1 LDPDDD
7 LPIFR
12 PRIGKRTPRGV
23 RGRWGS
29 LRNEVL
35 ARVSLNGGVQRRAS
49 TGPLRADA
57 HRTDARRVV
66 VKARVVRLT
75 AYGAKAAAMHL
86 RYIERDG
93 VEKDGSKGALYGPDG
108 PVRRRTFE
116 EPRFHEKHQ
125 FRLIVS
131 PEDAGELDLTAYVR
145 RLMGQIERDLG
156 RKVEWAA
163 VNHYDTGHPHA
174 HIVVRGVDRDGHEL
188 RFDRSYIASG
198 MRWRAQEI
206 ATQELGPRHE
216 FEIQRAHAREIT
228 QERFTSLDR
237 ELERLSKD
245 GRLELRSP
253 KPRTRMDPSTL
264 CSRLEHLEA
273 MGLAERLSSNA
284 WSFSEGWQ
292 KALRDL
298 GTRNDIIKQIHEV
311 VRGDS
316 SRYRIVRAG
325 EPLLTR
331 VDAGQQK
338 LVGRVAG
345 KGLSDEEKGTYY
357 AVIEAPN
364 GFAYHVPLAAKA
376 AEGMAPG
383 DLVLFGTRPELAVR
397 PMDRRIAETAREARG
412 VYALDR
418 VVDEG
423 DRARV
428 ARRLGELEREGLVR
442 AEGSGRWTVPAD
454 FIQRL
459 ESRPRTEPPRERLWL
474 EKLPLSI
481 EQTPSHRGPVW
492 LDQLDEATLAPWG
505 FGADV
510 ARAVDE
516 RRVALRALGIAPEDP
531 RRDAKLREVERQA
544 VGEGMAARTGQ
555 EFLAR
560 TPDGFRGWVQMGPV
574 GAPYAV
580 VSDGARFVLVPAS
593 QEIRGLAGKTVSIA
607 RDGNGRLTIRAPDKD
622 LDR

>member
-1 LDPDDD
+1 
-7 LPIFR
+7 
-12 PRIGKRTPRGV
+12 V
-23 RGRWGS
+23 R
-29 LRNEVL
+29 
-35 ARVSLNGGVQRRAS
+35 RRAS
-49 TGPLRADA
+49 SGPLRAEA
-57 HRTDARRVV
+57 HRPDARRVV

-116 EPRFHEKHQ
+116 EPRLREQHQ
-125 FRLIVS
+125 FRFIVS

-145 RLMGQIERDLG
+145 RLMGRIEADVG

-237 ELERLSKD
+237 ELERLAKD

-253 KPRTRMDPSTL
+253 KPRTRVDASTL

-273 MGLAERLSSNA
+273 MGLAERLSSNT
-284 WSFSEGWQ
+284 WSFSEDWQ
-292 KALRDL
+292 KTLRDL
-298 GTRNDIIKQIHEV
+298 GTRNDILKQIHEV

-325 EPLLTR
+325 EPLLTH
-331 VDAGQQK
+331 VNAGQDE

-345 KGLSDEEKGTYY
+345 KGLSDEMKGAFY

-364 GFAYHVPLAAKA
+364 GFAYHVPLDAKA
-376 AEGMAPG
+376 AEAVAPG

-397 PMDRRIAETAREARG
+397 ALDRHIAETAREAG
-412 VYALDR
+412 GLYAPDR
-418 VVDEG
+418 AAEER

-428 ARRLGELEREGLVR
+428 ARRLRQLEREGLV
-442 AEGSGRWTVPAD
+442 AAQGPTRWTVPAD
-454 FIQRL
+454 LIQRL
-459 ESRPRTEPPRERLWL
+459 ESRPPEEPPRERLWVQ
-474 EKLPLSI
+474 KLPLSLD
-481 EQTPSHRGPVW
+481 ETPGHPGRVW
-492 LDQLDEATLAPWG
+492 LDQVDGAVLAPWG
-505 FGADV
+505 FGAKV
-510 ARAVDE
+510 ARALDA
-516 RRVALRALGIAPEDP
+516 RRDALRAFGIAPEDP
-531 RRDAKLREVERQA
+531 RRDAKLREVERRA
-544 VGEGMAARTGQ
+544 VGEGMASRTRQ
-555 EFLAR
+555 EFLAK
-560 TPDGFRGWVQMGPV
+560 TPDRFRGQLRVGPE
-574 GAPYAV
+574 GAPYAI

-593 QEIRGLAGKTVSIA
+593 QELRLLTGKTVVVA
-607 RDGNGRLTIRAPDKD
+607 RDGHGHLTIRAPDR
-622 LDR
+622 DRNR

>member
-1 LDPDDD
+1 
-7 LPIFR
+7 
-12 PRIGKRTPRGV
+12 V
-23 RGRWGS
+23 R
-29 LRNEVL
+29 
-35 ARVSLNGGVQRRAS
+35 RRAS
-49 TGPLRADA
+49 SGPLRAEA
-57 HRTDARRVV
+57 HRPDARRVV

-75 AYGAKAAAMHL
+75 TYGAKAAALHL

-116 EPRFHEKHQ
+116 EPRLREQHQ
-125 FRLIVS
+125 FRFIVS
-131 PEDAGELDLTAYVR
+131 PEDANDLELTAYVR
-145 RLMGQIERDLG
+145 RLMGRIEADVG

-216 FEIQRAHAREIT
+216 FEIRRAHAREIT

-237 ELERLSKD
+237 ELERLAKD
-245 GRLELRSP
+245 DRLELRSP
-253 KPRTRMDPSTL
+253 KLRTRVDPSTL

-273 MGLAERLSSNA
+273 MGLAERLSSNT
-284 WSFSEGWQ
+284 WSLSEDWQ
-292 KALRDL
+292 KTLRDL
-298 GTRNDIIKQIHEV
+298 GTRNDILKQIHEV

-325 EPLLTR
+325 EPLLTH
-331 VDAGQQK
+331 VNAGQDE

-345 KGLSDEEKGTYY
+345 KGLSDEMKGAFY

-364 GFAYHVPLAAKA
+364 GFAYHVPLDAKA
-376 AEGMAPG
+376 AEAVAPG

-397 PMDRRIAETAREARG
+397 PIDRRIAETAREGRG

-423 DRARV
+423 EQARV
-428 ARRLGELEREGLVR
+428 ARRLHGLEREGFVT
-442 AEGSGRWTVPAD
+442 AKGPDRWTVPAD
-454 FIQRL
+454 LIQRL
-459 ESRPRTEPPRERLWL
+459 ESRPRQEPPRERLWVQ
-474 EKLPLSI
+474 KLPLSLD
-481 EQTPSHRGPVW
+481 ETPGHRGPVW
-492 LDQLDEATLAPWG
+492 LDQVDGAVLAPWG

-510 ARAVDE
+510 RGALD
-516 RRVALRALGIAPEDP
+516 RRRDALRAFGIAPEDP
-531 RRDAKLREVERQA
+531 RRDAKLRELEKRA
-544 VGEGMAARTGQ
+544 VGEEMASRTRQ
-555 EFLAR
+555 VFLAK
-560 TPDGFRGWVQMGPV
+560 TPDGFRGQLRVGPE
-574 GAPYAV
+574 GAPYAI

-593 QEIRGLAGKTVSIA
+593 QDLRVLTGKTVVVA
-607 RDGNGRLTIRAPDKD
+607 RDGHGHLTIRAPDR
-622 LDR
+622 DRDR